1 MKENKKDNIMEI
13 IMKNEKFKFSDLT
26 KLFNPKMETAA
37 NVGIDNKNDIFA
49 ESYLLNFNNLPPVMA
64 IPDLLT
70 PGINDKI
77 CKRPIKIADFNV
89 KFELIF
95 LLMLDLSLK

>member
-1 MKENKKDNIMEI
+1 MKENKKDNTMEI
-13 IMKNEKFKFSDLT
+13 IIKNEKFKLWDLT

-89 KFELIF
+89 KFELN
-95 LLMLDLSLK
+95 LLWTLDLSLK

>member
-1 MKENKKDNIMEI
+1 MKENKKENIIEI
-13 IMKNEKFKFSDLT
+13 IIKNEKSKLSDFT
-26 KLFNPKMETAA
+26 KLFNPKIETAA
-37 NVGIDNKNDIFA
+37 KVGMDNKNDILA
-49 ESYLLNFNNLPPVMA
+49 ESYLLNFNALAPVIV

-70 PGINDKI
+70 PGTNDKI
-77 CKRPIKIADFNV
+77 WRNPIKTADFNV

>member
-1 MKENKKDNIMEI
+1 
-13 IMKNEKFKFSDLT
+13 
-26 KLFNPKMETAA
+26 METAA

-70 PGINDKI
+70 PGLM
-77 CKRPIKIADFNV
+77 IKFARSQL
-89 KFELIF
+89 KLLI
-95 LLMLDLSLK
+95 LM

>member
-1 MKENKKDNIMEI
+1 MKENKKDNTMEI
-13 IMKNEKFKFSDLT
+13 IIKNEKFELWDLT

-77 CKRPIKIADFNV
+77 CKKPIKIADFNV
-89 KFELIF
+89 KFELILF
-95 LLMLDLSLK
+95 CILDLSLK

>member
-1 MKENKKDNIMEI
+1 MKENKKDNIIEI
-13 IMKNEKFKFSDLT
+13 IMKNEKFKLSDLT

-49 ESYLLNFNNLPPVMA
+49 ESYLLYFNNLPPVIV

-89 KFELIF
+89 KFELILF
-95 LLMLDLSLK
+95 WIPDLSLK

>member
-1 MKENKKDNIMEI
+1 MKENKKDNTMEI
-13 IMKNEKFKFSDLT
+13 IIKNEKFELWDLT
-26 KLFNPKMETAA
+26 KLFNTKMETAA

-95 LLMLDLSLK
+95 FWIPVLSLK

>member
-13 IMKNEKFKFSDLT
+13 IIKNEKFKLPDLT
-26 KLFNPKMETAA
+26 KLFNPKTETAA

-77 CKRPIKIADFNV
+77 CNRPIKIADFNV
-89 KFELIF
+89 KFELILF
-95 LLMLDLSLK
+95 CILDLSLK

>member
-1 MKENKKDNIMEI
+1 MKENKKDNTIEI
-13 IMKNEKFKFSDLT
+13 IIKNEKFKLWDLT

-77 CKRPIKIADFNV
+77 CRKPIKIADFNV

-95 LLMLDLSLK
+95 FWIPDLSLK

>member
-1 MKENKKDNIMEI
+1 MKENKKDNTIEI
-13 IMKNEKFKFSDLT
+13 IIKNEKFKLWDLT
-26 KLFNPKMETAA
+26 KLFNPNMETAA

-77 CKRPIKIADFNV
+77 CKKPIKIADFNL
-89 KFELIF
+89 KFGLILF
-95 LLMLDLSLK
+95 WILDLSLK